1 MDNGVYG
8 WVVLGLGFFRRIFEL
23 VFFFL
28 ELVFD
33 FSFDEKK
40 CKEDVKMFF
49 LNRCNIKSEDIK
61 NIGSNIVKNVKW
73 IEKGKSLWKK
83 YW

>member
-1 MDNGVYG
+1 
-8 WVVLGLGFFRRIFEL
+8 
-23 VFFFL
+23 
-28 ELVFD
+28 
-33 FSFDEKK
+33 
-40 CKEDVKMFF
+40 MFI
-49 LNRCNIKSEDIK
+49 LNRCNIESEDIK